1 MSNGLVA
8 VAPREISWG
17 PLTGAIVV
25 GKDILELLSS
35 SMYVDPMAIYRE
47 YVQNAADSIDEAQAR
62 GLLVGPGR
70 IDVGTD
76 AETRTVTITDNGT
89 GLPHDEFV
97 DRLTAFGASRKRGS
111 DARGFR
117 GVGRLAGIGYCQ
129 ELIFRTRI
137 EGAQSASELRW
148 DCKKFKHLLR
158 TGDASADL
166 SSAVAQIVSVRRRE
180 ARDLP
185 ERFFSVELRGI
196 VRHRNDQLLN
206 PLSIAD
212 YLSQVAPLPLHPDF
226 PFANTVLSHLHGKV
240 RLGNVQI
247 YVDGMEK
254 PLCRPHAVGI
264 DLGPDLKDPFTE
276 IELISVPGV
285 DGETAA
291 LGWIAHHGYIGALPP
306 RSPVRGLRVRS
317 GNIQIGD
324 DRLFEDLFPEPRFNA
339 WAVGEVHVVDQRI
352 TPNGRRDHF
361 EQNVHFHN
369 LLTHLAP
376 SARDIARRCRTSS
389 LQRKWVRDFELRE
402 TVVRGR
408 VGIIRQGAVGR
419 AERHRLAEEIRESL
433 VALEQIAKRGELPLE
448 LSDNLRKRLEKVQ
461 RDCQRLFHSPEVPSP
476 WGRLPAPK
484 RRAYEHIIGLVY
496 ECSTNQATAKLLV
509 DKILARF
516 A

>member
-1 MSNGLVA
+1 
-8 VAPREISWG
+8 
-17 PLTGAIVV
+17 
-25 GKDILELLSS
+25 
-35 SMYVDPMAIYRE
+35 
-47 YVQNAADSIDEAQAR
+47 
-62 GLLVGPGR
+62 
-70 IDVGTD
+70 
-76 AETRTVTITDNGT
+76 
-89 GLPHDEFV
+89 
-97 DRLTAFGASRKRGS
+97 
-111 DARGFR
+111 
-117 GVGRLAGIGYCQ
+117 
-129 ELIFRTRI
+129 
-137 EGAQSASELRW
+137 
-148 DCKKFKHLLR
+148 
-158 TGDASADL
+158 
-166 SSAVAQIVSVRRRE
+166 
-180 ARDLP
+180 
-185 ERFFSVELRGI
+185 
-196 VRHRNDQLLN
+196 
-206 PLSIAD
+206 
-212 YLSQVAPLPLHPDF
+212 
-226 PFANTVLSHLHGKV
+226 
-240 RLGNVQI
+240 
-247 YVDGMEK
+247 
-254 PLCRPHAVGI
+254 
-264 DLGPDLKDPFTE
+264 
-276 IELISVPGV
+276 
-285 DGETAA
+285 
-291 LGWIAHHGYIGALPP
+291 
-306 RSPVRGLRVRS
+306 
-317 GNIQIGD
+317 
-324 DRLFEDLFPEPRFNA
+324 
-339 WAVGEVHVVDQRI
+339 VGEVHVVDQRI